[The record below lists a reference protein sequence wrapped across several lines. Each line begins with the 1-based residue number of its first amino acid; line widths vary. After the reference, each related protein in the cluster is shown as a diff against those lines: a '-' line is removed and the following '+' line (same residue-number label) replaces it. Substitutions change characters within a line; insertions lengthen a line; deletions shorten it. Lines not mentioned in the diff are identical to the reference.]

1 MGSGSG
7 YGGMGSGSGYGGMG
21 SGSGSGYG
29 GMGGY
34 GMQDICCEKKFVNSD
49 ENPEMNGYYVLLK
62 RAEWDDVPDFCNS
75 PCVYG
80 RAEDMDSMGMGG
92 NGTGMGGYGSGMGG
106 YGSGYGSGSGM
117 GGSGM
122 GGSGYGSGSGSGM
135 GGSGYGS
142 GSGSGS
148 GSGMGGYG
156 SGSGSMG
163 GSGYGSDSGMGGKD
177 DYDND
182 ADKMIMMMRLQKYCF
197 KQSENPQAM
206 CASDLNKPM
215 GGGMGGSGSG
225 MG

>member
-1 MGSGSG
+1 MGVPDFCNSPCVYVRAEDMDSM
-7 YGGMGSGSGYGGMG
+7 GMGGNGT
-21 SGSGSGYG
+21 

-34 GMQDICCEKKFVNSD
+34 GVGNGGSGDGYGMQDRCCEKKFVNSD

-62 RAEWDDVPDFCNS
+62 RAEWYDVPDFCNS
-75 PCVYG
+75 PCVYV

-92 NGTGMGGYGSGMGG
+92 NGTGMGGYGSG
-106 YGSGYGSGSGM
+106 YGS
-117 GGSGM
+117 GSGM

-142 GSGSGS
+142 
-148 GSGMGGYG
+148 GYG

-177 DYDND
+177 DYDYD

-197 KQSENPQAM
+197 KQSENTQAM

-215 GGGMGGSGSG
+215 GGGM
-225 MG
+225 